1 MMTARAK
8 WVLLRLIAPLAV
20 GGAVTVATWGHRY
33 FDVLTPLAWS
43 LFIVHALVTF
53 AFRRTHLLDTG
64 SFFCLI
70 FGCVGIAE
78 LSEARQVDN
87 MRAWSIVVLIC
98 STYAFLSFVGR
109 RRADRMTAQHN
120 GVSLA
125 QVIGAVLFL
134 LVATIVCAASKTAVG
149 FLFVPGL
156 LLVPVI
162 LLFALLR
169 RESSRADNRNT

>member
-1 MMTARAK
+1 MTTHAK

-20 GGAVTVATWGHRY
+20 GGAVTVATWGNRY

-43 LFIVHALVTF
+43 LFIVHVLATF

-70 FGCVGIAE
+70 FGCVEIAE
-78 LSEARQVDN
+78 LSEARQVGS
-87 MRAWSIVVLIC
+87 MRAWSILILIY
-98 STYAFLSFVGR
+98 TMYAFLSFIGR
-109 RRADRMTAQHN
+109 RRADMTAQHK
-120 GVSLA
+120 GVSPA
-125 QVIGAVLFL
+125 QVIAAVAFL
-134 LVATIVCAASKTAVG
+134 LVATIACAASKVAVG

-156 LLVPVI
+156 LLVLVI

-169 RESSRADNRNT
+169 RESSRADNSNT